1 MELYQHVR
9 VVLSILVA
17 FSLTHLLKGVARL
30 IQHPGRE
37 RIYWVHLLWT
47 LFVFFYLIAFWWWE
61 FRLEHLPSWTFALYF
76 LVIAYGILLY
86 GLSALLF
93 PDDLRDYDGFKEYFY
108 RRRGWFF
115 GTLALISVVDYAD
128 TLIKGRERLETL
140 GVEYDVRTVVF
151 LVCSLVAMRTQNP
164 RFHASVRDDRDRVY
178 TVSDFQTV
186 LPRVVSAG

>member
-17 FSLTHLLKGVARL
+17 FSLTHLLKGAARL

-47 LFVFFYLIAFWWWE
+47 FFVFFYLIAFWWWE
-61 FRLEHLPSWTFALYF
+61 FRLEHLPTWTFALCF
-76 LVIAYGILLY
+76 LVIVYGVLLY

-93 PDDLRDYDGFKEYFY
+93 PDDLKDYEGFKEYFY
-108 RRRGWFF
+108 LRRGWFF
-115 GTLALISVVDYAD
+115 GTLALISIVDYCD

-151 LVCSLVAMRTQNP
+151 LVCSLIAMRTKNA
-164 RFHASVRDDRDRVY
+164 RFHAAFAMIGTVYILSVIFRQY
-178 TVSDFQTV
+178 FLV
-186 LPRVVSAG
+186 L